1 MRKTYL
7 DQAPPDSCEIHGI
20 LKIQR
25 IEHPYIGA
33 TVWRGKSLR
42 PERYSFKNIDARET
56 WITRQKEAADQV
68 ASLKTCRLQERK
80 DAAQKAADAIQVGT
94 ILHYSWGYE
103 QTNCQFFQV
112 IAKSGRKITIRE
124 IASKSVGNPGGSSM
138 SDYVSPVRDAFL
150 ENEPPIDKII
160 TGYGVSMPH
169 GCASPCP
176 EDGKFYSSWYA

>member
-7 DQAPPDSCEIHGI
+7 DQVPPDTCEIHGI

-25 IEHPYIGA
+25 IEQPYIGA

-42 PERYSFKNIDARET
+42 PERYSFKSIDSRED
-56 WITRQKEAADQV
+56 WITRQKAAADQA
-68 ASLKTCRLQERK
+68 ASHKACRMQERK
-80 DAAQKAADAIQVGT
+80 NEAQKAAEAIQVGT
-94 ILHYSWGYE
+94 ILHYSWGYD

-112 IAKSGRKITIRE
+112 IAKTGRKVTIRE

-150 ENEPPIDKII
+150 ENEPPLTKII
-160 TGYGVSMPH
+160 TAGGIAMPH
-169 GCASPCP
+169 GGASPCN
-176 EDGKFYSSWYA
+176 ETDKFYESWYA